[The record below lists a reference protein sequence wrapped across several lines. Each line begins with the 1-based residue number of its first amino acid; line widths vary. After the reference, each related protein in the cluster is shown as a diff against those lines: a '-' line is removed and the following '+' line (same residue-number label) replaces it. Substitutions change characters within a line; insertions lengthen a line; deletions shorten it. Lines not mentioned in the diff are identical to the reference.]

1 MYASL
6 AVVLRMALGSVEIV
20 VEFQYMGMYTLHT
33 KSFLRLSGEP
43 SEI

>member
-20 VEFQYMGMYTLHT
+20 VEFQYMGIPYIP
-33 KSFLRLSGEP
+33 KVF
-43 SEI
+43 